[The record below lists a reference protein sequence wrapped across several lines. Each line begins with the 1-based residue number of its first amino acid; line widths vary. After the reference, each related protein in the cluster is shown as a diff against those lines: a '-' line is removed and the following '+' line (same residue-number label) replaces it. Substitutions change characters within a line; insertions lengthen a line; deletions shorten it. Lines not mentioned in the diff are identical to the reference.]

1 MRFTR
6 RNFIKAAGATGLTLA
21 AAPTSAFGNLFG
33 GIDRRALVRRHNP
46 VVKTFDPFSALTVGN
61 GEFAFTADV
70 TGMQT
75 FNTECEIQFPLCTT
89 AHWSWHITPAPDG
102 LRREN
107 FRYRDYDTHGR
118 KVGYAT
124 ERKGQEQLFD
134 WLRENPHRLHL
145 GRIGLELKKSNGSRA
160 TPDDLKNCE
169 QVLNLWNGTLESRF
183 EFEGQPV
190 RVQTCCHS
198 TLDLVAARIESPL
211 LGTDRLQVLLA
222 FPYASP
228 EMSMADWNESARHTT
243 TFSRTGEN
251 RVDFTRRLDEM
262 EYHAGFQWSGAE
274 FSQRAAHEFVLGR
287 ISGNVLEFAC
297 QFSATA
303 LTQEL
308 PSFAQARSSSEHA
321 WKRFWHDGGAVD
333 LSGSTDPRAVELERR
348 IVLSLYNTA
357 VHCAGSLPSAE
368 TGLLFNS
375 WYGKLHLEMHWWH
388 SIHFTAWNRF
398 SHFER
403 SLAIYERILPLARDT
418 ARRQGYR
425 GARWPKM
432 IGPDGHDSP
441 SPIGLLLIWQQPH
454 PIYYAELCYR
464 NTPSKKCLERWREIV
479 FETAEFMASFAF
491 LDKNRNQFVLGPPLK
506 TVSENTD
513 AVRTINPTFE
523 LSYWRFGLRV
533 AQAWRTRL
541 GLGRNPAWDKVLN
554 LLAPVPS
561 RDGLYVM
568 QEGMTDTFTEWNWD
582 HPALVGALGMLPGD
596 GVDLATMR
604 RTLARVMEVW
614 QWDRAWGWDFGMA
627 AMCAARTGQ
636 PELAVNALL
645 LDSVKN
651 RYHPNGHNY
660 QRDDLPAYLPGNGAL
675 LGAVA
680 MMCAGWTN
688 GSNNS
693 APGFPSN
700 GKWSVRHENL
710 KQWI

>member
-6 RNFIKAAGATGLTLA
+6 RNFIKAAGVTGLTLA
-21 AAPTSAFGNLFG
+21 ATPASILGNPFG

-46 VVKTFDPFSALTVGN
+46 TSGKFDPFSALTVGN

-70 TGMQT
+70 TGLQT
-75 FNTECEIQFPLCTT
+75 FAAECEQKFPLCTT
-89 AHWSWHITPAPDG
+89 AHWSWHTTPALDG
-102 LRREN
+102 IRREDL
-107 FRYRDYDTHGR
+107 RYRDYDTYGR

-124 ERKGQEQLFD
+124 DRTGQEQLFD

-145 GRIGLELKKSNGSRA
+145 GRIGLELKKSDGSRA
-160 TPDDLKNCE
+160 MPDDLKNCK
-169 QVLNLWNGTLESRF
+169 QVLDLWSGILESRF
-183 EFEGQPV
+183 EFESQPV

-198 TLDLVAARIESPL
+198 GLDLVAVRIESPL
-211 LGTDRLQVLLA
+211 CGTDRLRVLLS

-228 EMSMADWNESARHTT
+228 EMSMADWNEPARHTT
-243 TFSRTGEN
+243 TFSRTGKD
-251 RVDFTRRLDEM
+251 RVDFDRKMDETAYHVRL
-262 EYHAGFQWSGAE
+262 QLSGAE
-274 FSQRAAHEFVLGR
+274 FSQRSPHEFMLGGTT
-287 ISGNVLEFAC
+287 GNVLEFVC
-297 QFSATA
+297 LFSTG
-303 LTQEL
+303 TFSSEL
-308 PSFAQARSSSEHA
+308 PSFARSSASSEDA
-321 WKRFWHDGGAVD
+321 WKGFWREGGAVD
-333 LSGSTDPRAVELERR
+333 LSGSTDRSAAELERR

-357 VHCAGSLPSAE
+357 IHCAGSLPSAE

-375 WYGKLHLEMHWWH
+375 WYGKFHLEMHWWH
-388 SIHFTAWNRF
+388 SVHFTAWNRF
-398 SHFER
+398 SRFEK

-418 ARRQGYR
+418 AQRQGYH

-441 SPIGLLLIWQQPH
+441 SSIGPLLIWQQPH

-464 NTPSKKCLERWREIV
+464 EKPAKQTLERWSDIV

-513 AVRTINPTFE
+513 AETTINPAFE

-533 AQAWRTRL
+533 AQIWRGRL
-541 GLGRNPAWDKVLN
+541 GLERNPVWDEVLD
-554 LLAPVPS
+554 LIAPLPS
-561 RDGLYVM
+561 QYGLYLM
-568 QEGMTDTFTEWNWD
+568 QEGMTDTFTKWNWE
-582 HPALVGALGMLPGD
+582 HPALVGAFGMLPGN
-596 GVDLATMR
+596 GVDMATMR
-604 RTLARVMEVW
+604 RTLSQVMNVW

-636 PELAVNALL
+636 PELAINALL

-651 RYHPNGHNY
+651 RYLPNGHNF
-660 QRDDLPAYLPGNGAL
+660 QSEKLPAYLPGNGAL

-688 GSNNS
+688 GLKHS
-693 APGFPSN
+693 APGFPNN
-700 GKWSVRHENL
+700 GKWSVHHENL